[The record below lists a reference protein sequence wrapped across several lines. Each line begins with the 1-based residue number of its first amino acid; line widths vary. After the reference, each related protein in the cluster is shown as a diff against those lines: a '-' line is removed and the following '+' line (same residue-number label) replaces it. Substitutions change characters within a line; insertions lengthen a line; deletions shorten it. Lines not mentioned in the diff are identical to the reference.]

1 MNNIDK
7 KYLGVSEAIR
17 PYIDSAVAIG
27 NLEEKEIQL
36 IRRKAQEFGDDSD
49 EVEMILKAEIARE
62 KKIVVAQEKVE
73 EEAHKETIEIKPSK
87 SMFVHFWNVLNK
99 YSEVHGRA
107 SRSEYWYFTLVSY
120 FIWIALL
127 IIAGATD
134 NTLLESFFD
143 TLVILFPLAMWFP
156 FTCVWVRRIHDIN
169 QPGWLVLIPIYNF
182 ILLFIK
188 GTKGGNRYGIDPLET
203 VFKEVYI
210 TKKEEIKAEIR
221 EKKATI
227 VAKLE
232 IIGGTLFA
240 VAATIHQAISFD
252 LITWKNLDVY
262 IRWMWLIGGI
272 LLLVP
277 RFVNLIS
284 TKNRQPN

>member
-1 MNNIDK
+1 MSNIDK

-17 PYIDSAVAIG
+17 PYIDTAVAVG
-27 NLEEKEIQL
+27 VLEEKEIHL
-36 IRRKAQEFGDDSD
+36 VRRKAQEFGDDPD
-49 EVEMILKAEIARE
+49 EVEMIVKAEIARE
-62 KKIVVAQEKVE
+62 RKSNLVQVSAVE
-73 EEAHKETIEIKPSK
+73 EVHKETIEIKPSR

-99 YSEVHGRA
+99 YSEFHGRA

-120 FIWIALL
+120 FIWIVLL

-134 NTLLESFFD
+134 DTFLDSFFD

-156 FTCVWVRRIHDIN
+156 FTCVWIRRIHDIN

-188 GTKGGNRYGIDPLET
+188 GTEGENRYGTDPLET
-203 VFKEVYI
+203 IYKEVYL
-210 TKKEEIKAEIR
+210 TEKEEINVEQR

-232 IIGGTLFA
+232 IVGGTLFA

-284 TKNRQPN
+284 ARNKQ